1 MFTIVD
7 KKVHPKWD
15 RFMMLNYPTEE
26 DYEKFNARKSKGLIP
41 SSAKIGGGIG
51 IHGTWP
57 HEDFVVDRYNNW
69 TNGCISL
76 KREDV
81 EELYNYVPVGTSI
94 TIRK

>member
-1 MFTIVD
+1 MALD
-7 KKVHPKWD
+7 
-15 RFMMLNYPTEE
+15 YPTPQ
-26 DYEKFNARKSKGLIP
+26 DLQKFQERKRRGEIPANACP
-41 SSAKIGGGIG
+41 GGAIG

-81 EELYNYVPVGTSI
+81 EELYNYIPVGTPV